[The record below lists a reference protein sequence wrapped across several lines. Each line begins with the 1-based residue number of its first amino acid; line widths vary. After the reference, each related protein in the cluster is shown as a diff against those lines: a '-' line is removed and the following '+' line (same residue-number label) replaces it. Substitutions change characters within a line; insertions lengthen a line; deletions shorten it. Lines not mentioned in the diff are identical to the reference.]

1 MLTLDLEDARWRQL
15 VATHPRAGPFHH
27 PAWARTIADVYRFRP
42 FVAAVEDAK
51 GTLAAGIPVIEVP
64 AFPRGRRWVSLPF
77 TDHCAPLAS
86 SPAALSELVG
96 SVGSVPP
103 ADGLRR
109 VEIRSAVPNAPNHPV
124 AVLHELRLS
133 GDPTEL
139 FARFHASQIRRGIR
153 KAERDGRVRVREA
166 TRREDVTKSFLE
178 LHLQTRRRQGVPLQ
192 PMRLFEL
199 LWQRLHPTGLAR
211 TLIAELDGR
220 PIAAAMFLRFGGTVV
235 YKYGASAPEHWR
247 ERPNHLIFWRA
258 IQDACA
264 AGDRCLDL
272 GRSDP
277 DNAGLRAFK
286 SNWAAQERPLLYTAI
301 PASAPA
307 GRGAPQNVGRRVLS
321 TTIRRSPPVVCRALG
336 AVLYRYAA

>member
-1 MLTLDLEDARWRQL
+1 MLTLDLEDPRWRRL
-15 VATHPRAGPFHH
+15 VTTHPGAGPFHH

-42 FVAAVEDAK
+42 FVAAVEDTQ
-51 GTLAAGIPVIEVP
+51 GTLAAGMPVIEVP
-64 AFPRGRRWVSLPF
+64 ALPRGRRWVSLPF

-86 SPAALSELVG
+86 SPAALSELVK
-96 SVGSVPP
+96 SVGSLPR
-103 ADGLRR
+103 AEGLRR
-109 VEIRSAVPNAPNHPV
+109 IEIRAAMPGAASHPV
-124 AVLHELRLS
+124 AVLHQLRLS
-133 GDPTEL
+133 DDPAEL

-166 TRREDVTKSFLE
+166 TRREDVTRTFFR

-199 LWQRLHPTGLAR
+199 LWQRLHPPGLAR
-211 TLIAELDGR
+211 TLVAELDGC
-220 PIAAAMFLRFGGTVV
+220 PIAAAVFLRFGGTVI

-272 GRSDP
+272 GRSDAG
-277 DNAGLRAFK
+277 NAGLRAFK
-286 SNWAAQERPLLYTAI
+286 SHWGAHEHPLVYTAI
-301 PASAPA
+301 PASTPA
-307 GRGAPQNVGRRVLS
+307 SPGAPHRLGQSVLS
-321 TTIRRSPPVVCRALG
+321 TMIRRSPPFVCRALG